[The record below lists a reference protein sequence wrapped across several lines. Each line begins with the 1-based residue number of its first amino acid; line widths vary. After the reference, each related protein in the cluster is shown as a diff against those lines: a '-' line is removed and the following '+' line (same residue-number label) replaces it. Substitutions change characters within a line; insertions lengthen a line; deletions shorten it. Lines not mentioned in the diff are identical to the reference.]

1 MRNQHQPNRQEYT
14 RPKLDTKMSWKTI
27 FLAHS
32 GGFSSKRVC
41 GVIGWLVCII
51 LLIAGFILEKPISEF
66 ADYVL
71 ITSAS
76 LLGVDS
82 LTGVF
87 SKGNRN

>member
-1 MRNQHQPNRQEYT
+1 M
-14 RPKLDTKMSWKTI
+14 
-27 FLAHS
+27 
-32 GGFSSKRVC
+32 G
-41 GVIGWLVCII
+41 
-51 LLIAGFILEKPISEF
+51 LLIAGFILEKPVNEF

-82 LTGVF
+82 LAGIF

>member
-1 MRNQHQPNRQEYT
+1 MQNHYQLNRQRYT
-14 RPKLDTKMSWKTI
+14 KPKLTTRTSWKTI
-27 FLAHS
+27 FFAHS
-32 GGFSSKRVC
+32 GGFSSKRIC
-41 GVIGWLVCII
+41 GVLGWIVCMG
-51 LLIAGFILEKPISEF
+51 LLIAGFILEKPVNEF

-82 LTGVF
+82 LAGIF